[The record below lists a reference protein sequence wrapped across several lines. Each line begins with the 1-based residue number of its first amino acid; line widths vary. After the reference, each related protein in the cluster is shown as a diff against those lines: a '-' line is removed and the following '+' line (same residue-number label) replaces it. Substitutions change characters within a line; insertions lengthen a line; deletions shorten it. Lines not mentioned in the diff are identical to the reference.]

1 MGRSGARV
9 TRNLDAPWVFVD
21 PGVHASG
28 VAVFRARELV
38 HAEYRADPLQSESTV
53 AWRCVCEK
61 PQVYNTGEARKG
73 DLIDLAIAAGRMT
86 SALPTEYITP
96 AQWKGSAKKGPM
108 HERMFGLLSPEER
121 ELLARSLDGV
131 RKTLHHNVF
140 DAVCMGLKWLG
151 RWK

>member
-1 MGRSGARV
+1 MPRD
-9 TRNLDAPWVFVD
+9 LDAPYVFVD
-21 PGVHASG
+21 PGKHASG
-28 VAVFRARELV
+28 VAWFDRGELV
-38 HAEYRADPLQSESTV
+38 GAKYRPAAFPLDNIYNT
-53 AWRCVCEK
+53 WRCVCEK
-61 PQVYNTGEARKG
+61 PQVYTTGESRKA

-86 SALPTEYITP
+86 GNLPTEYITP

-108 HERMFGLLSPEER
+108 HARMREILSPAEV

-131 RKTLHHNVF
+131 SKTLHHNVY